1 MSTNKSIMVDKTYR
15 LLTKI
20 GEGSFGKIFSAQHK
34 DTGQKVAIKLVKTT
48 HSAMYENELAI
59 YTRLQHMS
67 SISSLCISSL
77 CISSLF
83 AAGTEGPY
91 HYLVLDLYEQNLEQL
106 RASFGC
112 MPLKVVLHLG
122 VQMLAIVKSLH
133 QNGILHRDIKPA
145 NFMLKTNPQNIS
157 ELFIIDFGLAGCFK
171 DEKQKHIPMKTG
183 ERLIGTPR
191 YMSVN
196 MHQQITPS
204 RRDDLESLGYILIY
218 LHTGKLPW
226 QGVSQAQAPQSQGVS
241 QAQAPQ
247 RQGVSQAQ
255 APQSQAQAQADDG
268 EMARSIKQS
277 FGWAYANSIVGEF
290 ILFIQYC
297 RNLQFTEDPNYDYL
311 STLLTNLNK
320 IST

>member
-1 MSTNKSIMVDKTYR
+1 MSNKSIMVNKTYR

-20 GEGSFGKIFSAQHK
+20 GEGSFGRIFSAQHK

-48 HSAMYENELAI
+48 DAAMYENELAM
-59 YTRLQHMS
+59 LQHIS
-67 SISSLCISSL
+67 SISS
-77 CISSLF
+77 ISSLF
-83 AAGTEGPY
+83 AAGIEGPY
-91 HYLVLDLYEQNLEQL
+91 YYLVLDLYEQNLEQL

-122 VQMLAIVKSLH
+122 VQMLAIIESLH
-133 QNGILHRDIKPA
+133 QKGVLHRDIKPA
-145 NFMLKTNPQNIS
+145 NFMIKTNTQNIS

-171 DEKQKHIPMKTG
+171 DEKQKHISMKTG

-218 LHTGKLPW
+218 LYKGNLPW
-226 QGVSQAQAPQSQGVS
+226 QGVSKAQAQ
-241 QAQAPQ
+241 
-247 RQGVSQAQ
+247 
-255 APQSQAQAQADDG
+255 QAQADDG

-297 RNLQFTEDPNYDYL
+297 RNLKFAEDPNYDYL
-311 STLLTNLNK
+311 RTLLTNLNK
-320 IST
+320 IS

>member
-1 MSTNKSIMVDKTYR
+1 MVNKTYR

-48 HSAMYENELAI
+48 EAAMYENELTI
-59 YTRLQHMS
+59 YTKLHTS
-67 SISSLCISSL
+67 SISS
-77 CISSLF
+77 ISSLF
-83 AAGTEGPY
+83 AAGIEGPY
-91 HYLVLDLYEQNLEQL
+91 YYLVLDLYEQNLEQL

-122 VQMLAIVKSLH
+122 VQMLAIVESLH
-133 QNGILHRDIKPA
+133 QKGVLHRDIKPA
-145 NFMLKTNPQNIS
+145 NFMIKTNAQNIS
-157 ELFIIDFGLAGCFK
+157 ELFLIDFGLAGCFK

-183 ERLIGTPR
+183 ERLMGTPR

-196 MHQQITPS
+196 MHQHITPS

-218 LHTGKLPW
+218 LYKGKLPW
-226 QGVSQAQAPQSQGVS
+226 QAQAPQTQGVSQAQAPQTQGVS
-241 QAQAPQ
+241 QAQ
-247 RQGVSQAQ
+247 
-255 APQSQAQAQADDG
+255 QADDG
-268 EMARSIKQS
+268 EMAISIKQS
-277 FGWAYANSIVGEF
+277 FGWAYANSIIGEF

-297 RNLQFTEDPNYDYL
+297 RNLQFAEDPNYDYL
-311 STLLTNLNK
+311 RTLLTNLNK

>member
-1 MSTNKSIMVDKTYR
+1 MVNKTYR

-48 HSAMYENELAI
+48 EAAMYENELTI
-59 YTRLQHMS
+59 YTKLHKS
-67 SISSLCISSL
+67 SISSL

-83 AAGTEGPY
+83 AAGIEGPY
-91 HYLVLDLYEQNLEQL
+91 YYLVLDLYEQNLEQL

-122 VQMLAIVKSLH
+122 VQMLAIVESLH
-133 QNGILHRDIKPA
+133 QKGVLHRDIKPA
-145 NFMLKTNPQNIS
+145 NFMIKTNAQNIS
-157 ELFIIDFGLAGCFK
+157 ELFLIDFGLAGCFK

-183 ERLIGTPR
+183 ERLMGTPR

-196 MHQQITPS
+196 MHQHITPS

-218 LHTGKLPW
+218 LYKGKLPW
-226 QGVSQAQAPQSQGVS
+226 QAQQTQGVS
-241 QAQAPQ
+241 QTQAPQ
-247 RQGVSQAQ
+247 AQGVSQT
-255 APQSQAQAQADDG
+255 QAQAQAQQAQAQAQAQQADDG
-268 EMARSIKQS
+268 EMALSVKQS
-277 FGWAYANSIVGEF
+277 FGWAYANSIIGEF

-297 RNLQFTEDPNYDYL
+297 RNLQFAEDPNYDYL
-311 STLLTNLNK
+311 RTLLTNLNK

>member
-1 MSTNKSIMVDKTYR
+1 MVNKTYR

-48 HSAMYENELAI
+48 EAAMYENELTI
-59 YTRLQHMS
+59 YTKLHKS
-67 SISSLCISSL
+67 SISSISS
-77 CISSLF
+77 ISSLF
-83 AAGTEGPY
+83 AAGIEGPY
-91 HYLVLDLYEQNLEQL
+91 YYLVLDLYEQNLEQL

-122 VQMLAIVKSLH
+122 VQMLAIVESLH
-133 QNGILHRDIKPA
+133 QKGVLHRDIKPA
-145 NFMLKTNPQNIS
+145 NFMIKTNAQNIS
-157 ELFIIDFGLAGCFK
+157 ELFLIDFGLADCFK

-183 ERLIGTPR
+183 ERLMGTPR

-196 MHQQITPS
+196 MHQHITPS

-218 LHTGKLPW
+218 LYKGKLPW
-226 QGVSQAQAPQSQGVS
+226 QGVSQAQAPQTQGVS
-241 QAQAPQ
+241 QAQ
-247 RQGVSQAQ
+247 
-255 APQSQAQAQADDG
+255 QADDG
-268 EMARSIKQS
+268 EMAISIKQS
-277 FGWAYANSIVGEF
+277 FGWAYANSIIGEF

-297 RNLQFTEDPNYDYL
+297 RNLQFAEDPNYDYL
-311 STLLTNLNK
+311 RTLLTNLNK

>member
-1 MSTNKSIMVDKTYR
+1 MVNKTYR

-34 DTGQKVAIKLVKTT
+34 DTGQKVAVKLVKAADA
-48 HSAMYENELAI
+48 AMYENELAM
-59 YTRLQHMS
+59 YAKLQH
-67 SISSLCISSL
+67 ISSLCISSL

-83 AAGTEGPY
+83 AAGMEGPY
-91 HYLVLDLYEQNLEQL
+91 YYLVLDLYEQNLEQL

-122 VQMLAIVKSLH
+122 VQMLAIVESLH
-133 QNGILHRDIKPA
+133 QKGVLHRDIKPA
-145 NFMLKTNPQNIS
+145 NFMIKTNAQNIS

-183 ERLIGTPR
+183 ERLMGTPR

-196 MHQQITPS
+196 MHQHFTPS

-218 LHTGKLPW
+218 LYKGKLPW
-226 QGVSQAQAPQSQGVS
+226 QGVS

-247 RQGVSQAQ
+247 RQGVSQ
-255 APQSQAQAQADDG
+255 DDG
-268 EMARSIKQS
+268 EMALSIKQS

-297 RNLQFTEDPNYDYL
+297 RNLQFAEDPNYDYL
-311 STLLTNLNK
+311 RTLLTNLNK

>member
-1 MSTNKSIMVDKTYR
+1 MSSTKSIMVNKTYR

-34 DTGQKVAIKLVKTT
+34 DTGQKVAIKLVKAADA
-48 HSAMYENELAI
+48 AMYENELAM
-59 YTRLQHMS
+59 YAKLQH
-67 SISSLCISSL
+67 ISSLCISSL

-83 AAGTEGPY
+83 AAGMEGPY
-91 HYLVLDLYEQNLEQL
+91 YYLVLDLYEQNLEQL

-122 VQMLAIVKSLH
+122 VQMLSIVESLH
-133 QNGILHRDIKPA
+133 QKGVLHRDIKPA
-145 NFMLKTNPQNIS
+145 NFMIKTNAQNIS

-171 DEKQKHIPMKTG
+171 DENQKHIPMKTG
-183 ERLIGTPR
+183 ERLMGTLR

-196 MHQQITPS
+196 MHQHFTPS

-218 LHTGKLPW
+218 LYKGNLPW
-226 QGVSQAQAPQSQGVS
+226 QAQQIQGVSQ
-241 QAQAPQ
+241 
-247 RQGVSQAQ
+247 
-255 APQSQAQAQADDG
+255 DDG
-268 EMARSIKQS
+268 EMVLSIKQS

-297 RNLQFTEDPNYDYL
+297 RNLKFAEDPNYDYL
-311 STLLTNLNK
+311 RTLLTNLNK

>member
-1 MSTNKSIMVDKTYR
+1 
-15 LLTKI
+15 
-20 GEGSFGKIFSAQHK
+20 
-34 DTGQKVAIKLVKTT
+34 
-48 HSAMYENELAI
+48 
-59 YTRLQHMS
+59 
-67 SISSLCISSL
+67 
-77 CISSLF
+77 
-83 AAGTEGPY
+83 
-91 HYLVLDLYEQNLEQL
+91 
-106 RASFGC
+106 
-112 MPLKVVLHLG
+112 
-122 VQMLAIVKSLH
+122 
-133 QNGILHRDIKPA
+133 
-145 NFMLKTNPQNIS
+145 MLKTNAQNIS

-183 ERLIGTPR
+183 ERLMGTPR

-226 QGVSQAQAPQSQGVS
+226 QAPQTQGVS
-241 QAQAPQ
+241 QAQA
-247 RQGVSQAQ
+247 
-255 APQSQAQAQADDG
+255 QAQAQADDG

-297 RNLQFTEDPNYDYL
+297 RNLKFTEDPNYDYL

>member
-1 MSTNKSIMVDKTYR
+1 MVNKTYR

-34 DTGQKVAIKLVKTT
+34 DTGQKVAIKLVKAADA
-48 HSAMYENELAI
+48 AMYENELAM
-59 YTRLQHMS
+59 YAKLQH
-67 SISSLCISSL
+67 ISSLCISSL

-83 AAGTEGPY
+83 AAGMEGPY
-91 HYLVLDLYEQNLEQL
+91 YYLVMDLYEQNLEQL

-122 VQMLAIVKSLH
+122 VQMLAIVESLH
-133 QNGILHRDIKPA
+133 QKGVLHRDIKPA
-145 NFMLKTNPQNIS
+145 NFMIKTNAQNIS

-171 DEKQKHIPMKTG
+171 DENQKHIQMKTG
-183 ERLIGTPR
+183 ERLMGTLR

-218 LHTGKLPW
+218 LYKGKLPW
-226 QGVSQAQAPQSQGVS
+226 QVSQAQAQ
-241 QAQAPQ
+241 
-247 RQGVSQAQ
+247 
-255 APQSQAQAQADDG
+255 QAQAQAQQAQAQAQAQQAQAQAQQAQMQDDG
-268 EMARSIKQS
+268 EMALSIKQS

-297 RNLQFTEDPNYDYL
+297 RNLQFAEDPNYDYL
-311 STLLTNLNK
+311 RTLLTNLNK